1 MQVAFLKS
9 FEVISFLDCYVDEEK
24 IEKYILMNCLTQL

>member
-9 FEVISFLDCYVDEEK
+9 FEVISFFGYYVDEEK